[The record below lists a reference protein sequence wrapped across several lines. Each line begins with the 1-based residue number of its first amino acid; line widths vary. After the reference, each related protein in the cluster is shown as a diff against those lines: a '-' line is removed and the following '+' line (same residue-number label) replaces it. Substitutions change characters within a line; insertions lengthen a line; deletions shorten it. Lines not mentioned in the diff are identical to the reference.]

1 MSNTI
6 GNFTSGEGTKTRAPA
21 VTGHRGKKAV
31 LRELGGGRPARFERF
46 VSSIDRATRPTLYF
60 KHTLLPHVPWEYLPS
75 GRRYLKHPRDVIPGL
90 TDKPSWNNAYLQ
102 AQAYQRHLLQAAFV
116 DNLLGTLLRRLDREH
131 LYNRALIVLT
141 ADNGESFLRTSN
153 PHEVNPGNIEDIANT
168 PFFMKLPGQHRAK
181 IVDGHVR
188 AIDILPT
195 LADAI
200 GIRLPWRV
208 AGRSVLHG
216 TAGIPPQ
223 VDV

>member
-1 MSNTI
+1 
-6 GNFTSGEGTKTRAPA
+6 
-21 VTGHRGKKAV
+21 
-31 LRELGGGRPARFERF
+31 
-46 VSSIDRATRPTLYF
+46 
-60 KHTLLPHVPWEYLPS
+60 PS

-223 VDV
+223 VDVYERSGRRLSLSFADYQRRIHASLERKLRLFGSDRHEPGLYGLGPQRQLIGQSVATLRP